1 MPIAGISLFIRSSR
15 RRDEITLVHW
25 RNCLWTNDEGITMNI
40 DLTTILVSAGAI
52 IAGIVSP
59 YRSDRGRLRTQKQRH
74 DQSE

>member
-1 MPIAGISLFIRSSR
+1 
-15 RRDEITLVHW
+15 
-25 RNCLWTNDEGITMNI
+25 MNI